1 MMAYL
6 YSLQF
11 LSWNKIRISLAFKTL
26 CVFLLY
32 ETAKVGILKITV
44 TQLVEI

>member
-11 LSWNKIRISLAFKTL
+11 LSWNKIISLAFKTL